1 MMQSPATRLDP
12 VSTAWNTVAS
22 YDSYPQAQAAVDH
35 LSDEGFPVQD
45 LDIVGSDLRLV
56 ERVTGRLTRSRAAL
70 AGGLSG
76 AWMGLFAGLLLGLF
90 TAGHAWLGLLAAGV
104 TAGVLAGAVLGFAA
118 HALTRGRRDFASTRG
133 ITALRY
139 DLIARGG
146 NAERARVLIGQADP
160 PPGAF

>member
-12 VSTAWNTVAS
+12 VSTAWNTVA
-22 YDSYPQAQAAVDH
+22 
-35 LSDEGFPVQD
+35 
-45 LDIVGSDLRLV
+45 
-56 ERVTGRLTRSRAAL
+56 TRSRAAL

-90 TAGHAWLGLLAAGV
+90 TAGHAWLGLLAAGL

-118 HALTRGRRDFASTRG
+118 HALTRGRRDFASTRS

-146 NAERARVLIGQADP
+146 NAERARS
-160 PPGAF
+160 